1 MSEYMSL
8 VEAQRTIGRAKSEVS
23 KEDGPN
29 TVSPAFSMLCHSQEY
44 VKRIAE
50 AVLRAP
56 EPERE
61 LPKID
66 YQERVYL
73 SRVEPTP
80 SAQEEEAESE

>member
-8 VEAQRTIGRAKSEVS
+8 VEAQRTIGRARTAVS
-23 KEDGPN
+23 REDE
-29 TVSPAFSMLCHSQEY
+29 TIISPAWRMLDHAQEY
-44 VKRIAE
+44 VRRIAE

-66 YQERVYL
+66 YQERDYL